1 MNTLVVVFCLKGI
14 FLCCAVLIS
23 KNVLSHLIFHFN
35 PGYLGC
41 FVELVMLL
49 PCFLQKANKVLL
61 KQNDVKTY
69 FLI

>member
-1 MNTLVVVFCLKGI
+1 M
-14 FLCCAVLIS
+14 LCSLNKQECIITS
-23 KNVLSHLIFHFN
+23 YFHFN

-61 KQNDVKTY
+61 KQNDVITY